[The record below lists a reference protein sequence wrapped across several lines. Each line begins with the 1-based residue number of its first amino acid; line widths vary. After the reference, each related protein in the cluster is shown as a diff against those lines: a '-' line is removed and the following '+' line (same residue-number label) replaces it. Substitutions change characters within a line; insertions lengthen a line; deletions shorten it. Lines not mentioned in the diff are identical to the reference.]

1 MRYMPK
7 NKNIPV
13 DSLPDES
20 IKPVSKEY
28 GNIKVDYVWYA
39 EIKSCLFDPDTDISD
54 RTFLKIFFSPAL
66 YSCYLREYI
75 ESTTEEFSKKNFDD
89 DFYLKSDSIKSYYSM
104 DKLERSVS
112 MMSTKNVIAQLSKK
126 ISDIIDDIADSFITK
141 GENNCKLFDVYG
153 HMTIANKP
161 EKYEADIIYNEYH
174 DHSDFYIRYLKIILK
189 CLDKKGI
196 DTKKMIKNIHSSLN
210 QQYSFKS
217 ITPRK
222 DENNED
228 NTYHNFAC
236 YLYNYILICTE
247 HEHSFKTDI
256 LSRFRIGV
264 DPDVQTELC
273 NYVSVIEHY
282 PVNSFERLAALS
294 ELAKQNNLYAAQDL
308 YFIYSHDITLY
319 SADGMHKYFM
329 KSDANKSE
337 FYYDMIQKS
346 SEKQYFHNVIFHHD
360 KNYVSELFVPS
371 LVKKYRM
378 EYKNYDRTQIEKV
391 MYHLSE
397 LYNNRLH
404 PVDLDLLFFMNSVF
418 EENDFL
424 QEPQKLQL
432 DYFKIRDYFHMNPWT
447 ERFKLPDMEKLPDKL
462 KIGLSDFCDLVANMS
477 DLSLHDILFNIIKY
491 VRETGDKE
499 LEAVCRRIV
508 GDNKNILE
516 EALSKAKKKYSE
528 CNDKIFDMSDGAEKD
543 ELEINQL
550 IWKKVGYIIRK
561 VINN

>member
-1 MRYMPK
+1 MIYAK
-7 NKNIPV
+7 NKNTPV
-13 DSLPDES
+13 SSLPDES
-20 IKPVSKEY
+20 IEAASNEY
-28 GNIKVDYVWYA
+28 KSIKKVDHVWYA
-39 EIKSCLFDPDTDISD
+39 DIKNCIFESDTSTKDI
-54 RTFLKIFFSPAL
+54 TFLKIFFAPAL
-66 YSCYLREYI
+66 YSYYLSEYKRS
-75 ESTTEEFSKKNFDD
+75 EYEYFSEE
-89 DFYLKSDSIKSYYSM
+89 DF
-104 DKLERSVS
+104 E
-112 MMSTKNVIAQLSKK
+112 
-126 ISDIIDDIADSFITK
+126 
-141 GENNCKLFDVYG
+141 
-153 HMTIANKP
+153 
-161 EKYEADIIYNEYH
+161 
-174 DHSDFYIRYLKIILK
+174 SDFYCWDPTRKRYSDLIALEEGVSTLHLTDNVTQLATLVLTMADNMVDGILMDYTEYSWVDSSGHIRAVHHPKNYDSGFIFNEFYRHRDFYVEYLKIILK

-196 DTKKMIKNIHSSLN
+196 DTKKMIQNIHSSLN

-217 ITPRK
+217 VIPRK

-329 KSDANKSE
+329 KSDGNKSE
-337 FYYDMIQKS
+337 HYYDMIQKS

-378 EYKNYDRTQIEKV
+378 EYKNYDRTQIEKM

-418 EENDFL
+418 EENEFL

-447 ERFKLPDMEKLPDKL
+447 ERFKLPDMEKLPDEL

-477 DLSLHDILFNIIKY
+477 DRSLHDILFSVIKY
-491 VRETGDKE
+491 VRETGDDE
-499 LEAVCRRIV
+499 LEAVCV
-508 GDNKNILE
+508 MLAGKNTDILK
-516 EALSKAKKKYSE
+516 EAMDMAEQNSLSCHKQILKTYNGKENRS
-528 CNDKIFDMSDGAEKD
+528 
-543 ELEINQL
+543 ELEDDMH
-550 IWKKVGYIIRK
+550 IWDKVYVIIDK
-561 VINN
+561 VLNN

>member
-1 MRYMPK
+1 
-7 NKNIPV
+7 
-13 DSLPDES
+13 
-20 IKPVSKEY
+20 
-28 GNIKVDYVWYA
+28 
-39 EIKSCLFDPDTDISD
+39 
-54 RTFLKIFFSPAL
+54 
-66 YSCYLREYI
+66 
-75 ESTTEEFSKKNFDD
+75 
-89 DFYLKSDSIKSYYSM
+89 
-104 DKLERSVS
+104 
-112 MMSTKNVIAQLSKK
+112 
-126 ISDIIDDIADSFITK
+126 
-141 GENNCKLFDVYG
+141 
-153 HMTIANKP
+153 
-161 EKYEADIIYNEYH
+161 
-174 DHSDFYIRYLKIILK
+174 
-189 CLDKKGI
+189 
-196 DTKKMIKNIHSSLN
+196 
-210 QQYSFKS
+210 
-217 ITPRK
+217 
-222 DENNED
+222 
-228 NTYHNFAC
+228 
-236 YLYNYILICTE
+236 
-247 HEHSFKTDI
+247 
-256 LSRFRIGV
+256 
-264 DPDVQTELC
+264 
-273 NYVSVIEHY
+273 
-282 PVNSFERLAALS
+282 
-294 ELAKQNNLYAAQDL
+294 
-308 YFIYSHDITLY
+308 
-319 SADGMHKYFM
+319 
-329 KSDANKSE
+329 
-337 FYYDMIQKS
+337 MIQKS

-378 EYKNYDRTQIEKV
+378 EYKNYDRTQIEKM

-418 EENDFL
+418 EENEFL